1 MFVRNIVHTVCGVV
15 LLSVL
20 ATSSTGAIP
29 NARRTTYF
37 TFRAEVG
44 LPGTTLPAG
53 SYVFEVMNPD
63 TSADLVRVMNRER
76 TRTYALRFT
85 RTVHRSQEGNLK
97 STIMLGEAPAGQPQ
111 PIKTW
116 FPEDETTGRE
126 FIYF

>member
-1 MFVRNIVHTVCGVV
+1 V

-37 TFRAEVG
+37 TFKTDVG
-44 LPGTTLPAG
+44 LPGMTLPAG
-53 SYVFEVMNPD
+53 SYVFEVLNPD
-63 TSADLVRVMNRER
+63 TSADVVRVMNPER
-76 TRTYALRFT
+76 TKTYALKFT
-85 RTVHRSQEGNLK
+85 RSVQRSQWGNLK
-97 STIMLGEAPAGQPQ
+97 STITLGEAPAGQPQ

-116 FPEDETTGRE
+116 FPQDETTGRE